1 MIARKDRHKNR
12 GCFSRL
18 VRVVVGLMLTV
29 VIIVVGVPLAIN
41 AFVCASTR
49 PDFSSVSSPDIQQNT
64 FGQMPL
70 LCLARGLIGMV
81 ALRLF

>member
-18 VRVVVGLMLTV
+18 VRAVVGLMLTV

-49 PDFSSVSSPDIQQNT
+49 PEFHLFQVLISTRIPS
-64 FGQMPL
+64 GQMPL
-70 LCLARGLIGMV
+70 LCLVRGLIGMV